1 MSRFTRWTST
11 TVNLPRE
18 GMLGI
23 EDGRGMRVEVAAGKV
38 WLTQHGDLRDVVL
51 GPGECFVIDRAGR
64 TLVQAL
70 DATQLRLDAAC
81 GTPPSTQARMPH
93 PLSLLRGIS

>member
-1 MSRFTRWTST
+1 MSRLPRWTRT

-18 GMLGI
+18 GLLGI
-23 EDGRGMRVEVAAGKV
+23 EDGRGMRLQVAAGKV
-38 WLTQHGDLRDVVL
+38 WLTQHGDERDVVL

-70 DATQLRLDAAC
+70 DAAELRLDADCSA
-81 GTPPSTQARMPH
+81 PPSIHARWPH
-93 PLSLLRGIS
+93 PLSQLKGLS

>member
-1 MSRFTRWTST
+1 MSRFTRWTRT
-11 TVNLPRE
+11 TVNLPRRAS
-18 GMLGI
+18 LGI
-23 EDGRGMRVEVAAGKV
+23 EDGRGMRLAVTAGKV
-38 WLTQHGDLRDVVL
+38 WLTQHGDPRDVVL

-70 DATQLRLDAAC
+70 DEARLSLDASS

-93 PLSLLRGIS
+93 PLSLLKGLS